1 MKTKLFLPLLMMSF
15 FIAQSVFSQ
24 TNGSLQEEVES
35 IRNAKDQKLSDPG
48 NSILKAEQV
57 ENFRGLSYFSVNSD
71 YLIQGEYIADDS
83 QQETSLN
90 TTSGNK
96 INLIQ
101 VGSVNFEYEGKPYSL
116 AVYQN
121 NDLAEFGEN
130 FRQLFI
136 PFSDLTAGKETNV
149 GGRYLPV
156 ETPVEGKI
164 IMLDFNKAMNPYH
177 AYNDKNPGIIPPVK
191 NTLNIQIMAG
201 ERKFEDR

>member
-1 MKTKLFLPLLMMSF
+1 MKTKLSLPFLMMSF
-15 FIAQSVFSQ
+15 FIAQAVFSQ
-24 TNGSLQEEVES
+24 TNASLQEEVES
-35 IRNAKDQKLSDPG
+35 IRIAKDKQMSNPE
-48 NSILKAEQV
+48 NSILNAEQV
-57 ENFRGLSYFSVNSD
+57 ENFTGLSYFPVNSD
-71 YLIQGEYIADDS
+71 YLIQGEFIADDS

-101 VGSVNFEYEGKPYSL
+101 VGTVNFEYEGKPFSL

-121 NDLAEFGEN
+121 NSLPEFGEN
-130 FRQLFI
+130 HRQLFI
-136 PFSDLTAGKETNV
+136 PFSDLTTGKETNV

-156 ETPVEGKI
+156 ETPGEDKI
-164 IMLDFNKAMNPYH
+164 IMLDFNKAMNPYS
-177 AYNDKNPGIIPPVK
+177 AYNDNHPGIIPPVR